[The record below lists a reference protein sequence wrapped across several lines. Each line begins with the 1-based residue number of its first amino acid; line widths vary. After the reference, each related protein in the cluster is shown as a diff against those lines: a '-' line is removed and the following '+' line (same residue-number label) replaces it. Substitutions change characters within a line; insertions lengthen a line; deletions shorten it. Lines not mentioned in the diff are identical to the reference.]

1 MNNTYSCRACRH
13 EKLYILDL
21 PTNSFI
27 ISDCT
32 KWIGPNP
39 KFYVCNCGYIGKLLN
54 DSYKSALDRSYEKYD
69 PYWQNRKTENQET
82 VSEQKSLDPSTK
94 KLLNRSDLLIKYLIQ
109 GNFIS
114 LKTTN
119 PINILEFGCGN
130 GPFIDAL
137 TNSDIKN
144 YSVDAAD
151 LNDSHYGAIRKKT
164 KFRRFYNLVN
174 QEIDQTYDL
183 ITLVHVLEHVNE
195 PIELLNDL
203 SRLLTKDGKIL
214 LQIPNALINPFDFI
228 IADHLSHFSLE
239 NIINLIQKSDL
250 ELINYSVV
258 MVPKEITL
266 LLGKKL
272 KEVNTIEIP
281 ILNDKLELPYNFIY
295 YYEKVIDSLR
305 PEQEI
310 IIYGTSIGALWLT
323 SEIEQK
329 GFKVSAYLDED
340 EGRVGN
346 NINSIKIA
354 HPKDFNLLE
363 QAIVLIPLA
372 PILAAEILQRYPKLK
387 PNMVQ
392 SM

>member
-1 MNNTYSCRACRH
+1 VNNINSCRACH
-13 EKLYILDL
+13 YELLYYLDL

-27 ISDCT
+27 ISDCSR
-32 KWIGPNP
+32 WNGPNP
-39 KFYVCNCGYIGKLLN
+39 QFYVCNCGYVGKLLN
-54 DSYKSALDRSYEKYD
+54 DSYKNALDRSYENYD

-94 KLLNRSDLLIKYLIQ
+94 KLLNRSDLLVKYLIESS
-109 GNFIS
+109 FIS

-119 PINILEFGCGN
+119 PINILEYGCGN

-137 TNSDIKN
+137 TNSEIKN
-144 YSVDAAD
+144 YLVDAAD
-151 LNDSHYGAIRKKT
+151 LNDSHYEAISKKN

-174 QEIDQTYDL
+174 QEIDQAYDL

-203 SRLLTKDGKIL
+203 SKLLTEDGKIL

-228 IADHLSHFSLE
+228 IADHLSHFNLP
-239 NIINLIQKSDL
+239 NIINLIRKSNL
-250 ELINYSVV
+250 ELLNHSVEV
-258 MVPKEITL
+258 IPKEITL

-272 KEVNTIEIP
+272 KEVNKIEIP
-281 ILNDKLELPYNFIY
+281 TLNDKLELPKDFIY
-295 YYEKVIDSLR
+295 YYENIIDRLR
-305 PEQEI
+305 PEQGI

-323 SEIEQK
+323 SVVEQK

-340 EGRVGN
+340 ENRVGN
-346 NINSIKIA
+346 NINSVKIM

-363 QAIVLIPLA
+363 QVIVLIPLA
-372 PILAAEILQRYPKLK
+372 PILAAEILKKYPKLK
-387 PNMVQ
+387 PNIDQGV
-392 SM
+392 

>member
-1 MNNTYSCRACRH
+1 
-13 EKLYILDL
+13 
-21 PTNSFI
+21 
-27 ISDCT
+27 
-32 KWIGPNP
+32 
-39 KFYVCNCGYIGKLLN
+39 
-54 DSYKSALDRSYEKYD
+54 
-69 PYWQNRKTENQET
+69 
-82 VSEQKSLDPSTK
+82 
-94 KLLNRSDLLIKYLIQ
+94 
-109 GNFIS
+109 
-114 LKTTN
+114 
-119 PINILEFGCGN
+119 
-130 GPFIDAL
+130 
-137 TNSDIKN
+137 
-144 YSVDAAD
+144 
-151 LNDSHYGAIRKKT
+151 
-164 KFRRFYNLVN
+164 
-174 QEIDQTYDL
+174 
-183 ITLVHVLEHVNE
+183 
-195 PIELLNDL
+195 
-203 SRLLTKDGKIL
+203 
-214 LQIPNALINPFDFI
+214 
-228 IADHLSHFSLE
+228 
-239 NIINLIQKSDL
+239 
-250 ELINYSVV
+250 

-272 KEVNTIEIP
+272 KEINTIEIP

-295 YYEKVIDSLR
+295 YYEKVINSLR